1 MWFHNLRLKR
11 GANQFVGCAKYFSGL
26 LWKGFIDKR
35 IYGINKKAKT
45 LLVYVSSGTYVKC
58 YVG

>member
-1 MWFHNLRLKR
+1 MWFHNLRLKK
-11 GANQFVGCAKYFSGL
+11 GTNQFFGCAKYFSGL
-26 LWKGFIDKR
+26 SWKGFIDKR
-35 IYGINKKAKT
+35 IDGINWKAKT